1 MKTVISNL
9 FKALRGKD
17 SIVRKI
23 SLGAILP
30 IAVLSIIFSAALYYT
45 SMGIIN
51 KHLIPS
57 FEQTLKTNMS
67 TFTSAITPD
76 MINEAKTNKEAYL
89 KLRDIVNSIKEKN
102 SRVQFV
108 YIMSKVDGVEYI
120 LTLSE
125 AEDYLT
131 PFAFVPDVV
140 AALAR
145 PSEAVITDI
154 YTDDYGVHK
163 SVMYSIPGTDSVLG
177 IDMDA
182 EFIIDLKKFVIMLSL
197 VLSIVFII
205 IGTVVSILVSRRI
218 TKPLIRLV
226 EYTRLVA
233 EGDLSEKI
241 EVKGKDEIGQLMS
254 HFNRMTTQLKKM
266 IEQVQD
272 TSAYVE
278 TSSDEVSRRSN
289 HSTEMIY
296 EAVAAIQ
303 EIASGNETITQVITD
318 NSKAIQEMATGM
330 LHISE
335 SIQESSEES
344 FETAE
349 EAGQGEQIVSKAV
362 SQMDAISQS
371 VDHSTTLVRKMN
383 ERSREINGVVDMI
396 KEIAGQINLLS
407 LNAAIEAA
415 RAGEHG
421 KGFAVVSDE
430 IRKLAEQTAS
440 FSDQIYT
447 TIRTIQED
455 TVKSVDAMKVV
466 TEEVKAGTH
475 SVHEAGKTFG
485 VIKDLTV
492 KVSDKFQAVSSV
504 TQQLSAMV
512 EEISANSEN
521 ITGITRISEEN
532 SRKMAASSQEQLA
545 SLEETA
551 KSAELLRDQAA
562 KLNETVNQ
570 FKL

>member
-1 MKTVISNL
+1 MTTFISNAI
-9 FKALRGKD
+9 KALRGKD
-17 SIVRKI
+17 SIVKKI
-23 SLGAILP
+23 SIGAILP
-30 IAVLSIIFSAALYYT
+30 LVLFSIIFSATLYYT
-45 SMGIIN
+45 SISIIN

-57 FEQTLKTNMS
+57 FEQVLKTNIN
-67 TFTSAITPD
+67 TFQSSLTAD
-76 MINEAKTNKEAYL
+76 LINEAKTNKEAYQ
-89 KLRDIVNSIKEKN
+89 KLREIVNRVGGHDN
-102 SRVQFV
+102 VQFV
-108 YIMSKVDGVEYI
+108 YVLSKVDGKDVI
-120 LTLSE
+120 LALNGT
-125 AEDYLT
+125 EDYLT
-131 PFAFVPDVV
+131 PYPFTPEQEATIS
-140 AALAR
+140 R
-145 PSEAVITDI
+145 PSEVIFSDI
-154 YTDDYGVHK
+154 YKDDYGVHK
-163 SVMYSIPGTDSVLG
+163 SVFFSLKGTDSILG

-182 EFIIDLKKFVIMLSL
+182 KFIIDLKKYVITISL
-197 VLSIVFII
+197 LLSIVFIL

-218 TKPLIRLV
+218 SKPLIRLV
-226 EYTRLVA
+226 GHTRLVA
-233 EGDLSEKI
+233 EGDLSEQI
-241 EVKGKDEIGQLMS
+241 DVRGKDEIGQLMS
-254 HFNRMTTQLKKM
+254 HFNRMTVQLKKM
-266 IEQVQD
+266 IEQVRD

-278 TSSDEVSRRSN
+278 VSSDEVSKRSN

-296 EAVAAIQ
+296 EAVASIQ
-303 EIASGNETITQVITD
+303 EIASGNETMTQVITE
-318 NSKAIQEMATGM
+318 NSRAIQEMASGM
-330 LHISE
+330 YHISE

-344 FETAE
+344 LITAQ
-349 EAGQGEQIVSKAV
+349 EAGQGEQIVTKAV

-371 VDHSTTLVRKMN
+371 VAHSTSLVRQMN

-421 KGFAVVSDE
+421 NGFAVVSGE

-447 TIRTIQED
+447 TIRSIQED
-455 TVKSVDAMKVV
+455 TMKSVNAMNIV

-504 TQQLSAMV
+504 TEQLSAMV
-512 EEISANSEN
+512 EEISANAEN
-521 ITGITRISEEN
+521 ITGITRVSEAN
-532 SRKMAASSQEQLA
+532 SKKMAASSQEQLA

-551 KSAELLRDQAA
+551 QSAELLRDRAA
-562 KLNETVNQ
+562 NLNEIVNQ